1 MKILPTFLSRLACSN
16 LASSTVLLMLVLT
29 STSVSHTLTFK
40 GFRVCIEASYGTH
53 SLQQYRNTNKSV
65 SKSLDSSKIEL
76 YALDDS
82 VYASV
87 KRAC

>member
-40 GFRVCIEASYGTH
+40 GFRVCIEAAMGRTVFSNVEIPINRY
-53 SLQQYRNTNKSV
+53 QR
-65 SKSLDSSKIEL
+65 I
-76 YALDDS
+76 
-82 VYASV
+82 
-87 KRAC
+87 